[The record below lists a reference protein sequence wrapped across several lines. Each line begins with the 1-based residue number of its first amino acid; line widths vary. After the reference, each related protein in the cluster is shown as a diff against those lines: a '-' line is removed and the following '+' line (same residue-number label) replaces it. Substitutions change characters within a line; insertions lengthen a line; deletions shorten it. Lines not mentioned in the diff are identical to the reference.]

1 VVYFRLSVSDVS
13 VGSWVV
19 ISVEHLVC
27 NSDVFVFVY
36 PLLGSFPVI
45 VLPLIVLPPDE
56 SLLAEADSCST
67 GVSVNLD
74 SEGLRFVI

>member
-1 VVYFRLSVSDVS
+1 MYFRLSVSDVS

-19 ISVEHLVC
+19 ISVERLVC
-27 NSDVFVFVY
+27 DSDVFVFLY

-45 VLPLIVLPPDE
+45 VLPLIVFPPDE
-56 SLLAEADSCST
+56 SLLAEADSSST